1 MSEDHHRIRTTHTG
15 SLPRPGG
22 LLKLLNAKDNEEP
35 FDPAHFAKS
44 VSSAVRDL
52 VQQQHT
58 LGIDIVGDGEA
69 SKTSYFSYVA
79 ERVSGYRAI
88 PHDSPGMAGGADLR
102 DFPEYAAQFLSG
114 EGARGDSA
122 RRLICAEPLAYSNRA
137 PLQADLEN
145 LARAVESE
153 GAHTAFLSAASP
165 GIIAQTLPNQY
176 YSGPVAYLEAIADAM
191 RHEYEAIHKAGFVL
205 QIDCPDLALARHT
218 RFPDKPIEKFREI
231 IESHVEVLNRATVN
245 IPPSAMR
252 LHVCGGNYSGPHHR
266 EVPLAD
272 ILDIVLKARPA
283 GIVLESC
290 NPRHN
295 HEWAVFEEIALP
307 SGKVLV
313 PGVIES
319 SSSYIEHPE
328 VVAQRIERFASVVGR
343 DNLMAG
349 TDCGFS
355 TVAGFT
361 PVHPQLVWAKLESLV
376 LGARLASERLW

>member
-1 MSEDHHRIRTTHTG
+1 M
-15 SLPRPGG
+15 
-22 LLKLLNAKDNEEP
+22 
-35 FDPAHFAKS
+35 
-44 VSSAVRDL
+44 
-52 VQQQHT
+52 
-58 LGIDIVGDGEA
+58 
-69 SKTSYFSYVA
+69 
-79 ERVSGYRAI
+79 
-88 PHDSPGMAGGADLR
+88 
-102 DFPEYAAQFLSG
+102 
-114 EGARGDSA
+114 
-122 RRLICAEPLAYSNRA
+122 
-137 PLQADLEN
+137 
-145 LARAVESE
+145 
-153 GAHTAFLSAASP
+153 
-165 GIIAQTLPNQY
+165 
-176 YSGPVAYLEAIADAM
+176 
-191 RHEYEAIHKAGFVL
+191 
-205 QIDCPDLALARHT
+205 
-218 RFPDKPIEKFREI
+218 
-231 IESHVEVLNRATVN
+231 
-245 IPPSAMR
+245 
-252 LHVCGGNYSGPHHR
+252 HVCWGNYSGPHHR
-266 EVPLAD
+266 DVPLAD

-355 TVAGFT
+355 TVAGFK